1 MPNPAGSQ
9 SLVSAYADIRTV
21 PPGRAGPDGVG
32 VGAILASNAA
42 TGVLVGRM
50 VASGGG
56 VCVGVAGADGTVAAT
71 CGAAAV
77 TAGATV
83 VGCSLSPQ
91 AMIVS
96 SNVTAAMPSISA
108 GLMGNRIFA
117 RSYNLD

>member
-1 MPNPAGSQ
+1 M
-9 SLVSAYADIRTV
+9 SAYADIRTV
-21 PPGRAGPDGVG
+21 PPCRADPDGVG
-32 VGAILASNAA
+32 VGAILASNPA

-56 VCVGVAGADGTVAAT
+56 VCVGVAGADGTVATT
-71 CGAAAV
+71 CSAAV
-77 TAGATV
+77 VAGATV

-91 AMIVS
+91 AMMVS

-108 GLMGNRIFA
+108 GLIGNRILA